1 MLRDLPGVDASGRGK
16 RPGPILRSVEGLAVL
31 VLGVGSVLFVILG
44 PLLETQFS
52 GTVLLVGV
60 LAAFLL
66 AYRWG
71 LHQDRAFLGVWV
83 AVALSLGVFSVLT
96 GRLNGLTDEPY
107 ATPAFVQLLPNLYGQ
122 TLHLNYHEY
131 GTPETLAS
139 AYIYLPL
146 LTLVQIPGVDYRWVA
161 LVAWL
166 ATVYLTRASGAAVVL
181 VGSPFVGL
189 LAANGFNDFVPFF
202 ALTLSFVTLSGTR
215 SRVAEGIALGFKQ
228 LANAVVVL
236 YYLWHRRWRRALL
249 AVGVTL
255 LFLLP
260 FALQAPAGVVCHAI
274 LLDSSPACSVG
285 GSSALIV
292 GGLGHLNY
300 FAWVLW
306 LLAIFGTRYVGSL
319 RGPEYAEERSR
330 LARWQS
336 GSRPAPPPDGSTDWM
351 LPLLPLVRLRL
362 KLRRHRGSSASK

>member
-1 MLRDLPGVDASGRGK
+1 MFRDLPGADASGRGK
-16 RPGPILRSVEGLAVL
+16 RPEPILRSVEGLAVL
-31 VLGVGSVLFVILG
+31 ALGVGSVLYVVLG

-60 LAAFLL
+60 LAAFVL
-66 AYRWG
+66 ACRWG
-71 LHQDRAFLGVWV
+71 LHRDRAFLGVWV

-107 ATPAFVQLLPNLYGQ
+107 ATPAFVRLLPNLYGQ
-122 TLHLNYHEY
+122 TLHLAYTQY

-139 AYIYLPL
+139 TYIYLPL
-146 LTLVQIPGVDYRWVA
+146 LTLVQFPGVDYRWVA
-161 LVAWL
+161 LAAWL
-166 ATVYLTRASGAAVVL
+166 ATVYLTRASGAAVLL

-189 LAANGFNDFVPFF
+189 LAANGFNDFVPFLV
-202 ALTLSFVTLSGTR
+202 LTLSFVTLSGTR
-215 SRVAEGIALGFKQ
+215 SRVAEVIALGLKQ

-236 YYLWHRRWRRALL
+236 YYLWHRRWGRAIF
-249 AVGVTL
+249 AVGVTV

-260 FALQAPAGVVCHAI
+260 FALLAPAGVVCHAI

-285 GSSALIV
+285 GSSTLIV

-306 LLAIFGTRYVGSL
+306 LLAIFGTRYVGTL
-319 RGPEYAEERSR
+319 RGPLYADERSR
-330 LARWQS
+330 LARWWS
-336 GSRPAPPPDGSTDWM
+336 GKEPAPSPDGSADWM
-351 LPLLPLVRLRL
+351 LPLLPLVRLL
-362 KLRRHRGSSASK
+362 SKLRRHRDPSTST